1 MDNNNGLLQPQLT
14 QDPMDYALSQV
25 RSGAAQQGQ
34 LPEPTLTK
42 EKRDLDIGLGD
53 VGRLIGKGA
62 TDLVAGAGDVAAYGA
77 DWLKTKGATGAIAA
91 LPLQG
96 AAAIGDLADS
106 AGKSLEAGLSDDAK
120 AAMGSRIFDENADGD
135 LVMGDGAGDIDVW
148 AAKFAHGIGT
158 FIPTLASG
166 GAASLGVKAGGVVYQ
181 SMLKR
186 GASEAVARATAKK
199 TVEKL
204 ASKAGTS
211 AAVGMGTAGAV
222 GMGGRDVAEQ
232 VNAMPHE
239 QLMESETYRQK
250 IVALQDNPDWINR
263 SSGERLDEARR
274 LTAEEAAG
282 AVMTDPGSWAFAAGA
297 AVLGDRY
304 LYKMLAGKA
313 AAGGVVAGAG
323 KGAIV
328 EGATE
333 MVQEGGQQWRNNE
346 TLNEVAAA
354 DIDPMRGVL
363 SGALEGG
370 VIGAGTGGVL
380 GGVGGLRSQQGEVAP
395 SEEMAPEQVPPA
407 QDVEQQVNPDQAAD
421 PADID
426 ETGQNIDE
434 TGDATRT
441 NDNPIGPSLTQFDE
455 TRDIPAYLRQ
465 DTELDGRD
473 VRPTWSDDDAQQAL
487 GQGQNAPSPA
497 DLVQQQMEQGPVSE
511 SEPEQQTGDIETW
524 QPNWRAGRQERGSRP
539 ETAREVEGEF
549 VPRMEREQVGEG
561 NRLEGPAIDGQGVEI
576 DESRALGFNG
586 TINMGGEP
594 GADQSNSNYVPP
606 LKERKDKS
614 VEPESMRD
622 SRMGVGKAINEAGSE
637 ADAIWQQLSTLRVT
651 KRGKP
656 FASEKEA
663 QLASRK
669 DEQPVK
675 LPEGYGIAKQ
685 EEVAEQG
692 AVTPEQREQQAAPQ
706 NKVSGAIAEV
716 PVADLQLSSDVPQF
730 KDGANDKGVV
740 EPLGGSF
747 DRTGVAPIQVWKRK
761 DGRLEVISGRHRLDL
776 ARRSGE
782 KTIPAQIHDEA
793 AGFDQAAAATLDAE
807 LNIRDNQG
815 KVKDYVQY
823 FQATGIDRAEADRR
837 GHTARALGR
846 RAHQIATGGSEETIA
861 AHRADILTDEAAER
875 ISQTAPGDARLQTVG
890 IKAIQDGKS
899 ITHATN
905 MMQAVKAL
913 TGGQQGDGMG
923 DMFGFDDSG
932 MREAERMAKLAAKKQ
947 REISELLRPQKAVAN
962 AGALAKQEGI
972 TDNLSTEQRKQR
984 MDNLQ
989 SLKSA
994 WDTWSTN
1001 PELVAELRREI
1012 QGEEVPALSSYS
1024 ETDLQQQADQLK
1036 QAQDAERE
1044 AQSRYEADQ
1053 DVDDFRLSGSSAPAD
1068 VANSYGQNDMFTQTI
1083 GQAEAKAEQKLSTTS
1098 QPAVKQMAEPAA
1110 VERDEV
1116 NVDTY
1121 NNWIRSTTGATA
1133 SNGWQVMPDDVR
1145 GGAVLMRKYK
1155 DTNKAGGGY
1164 ARAEMVTGFSD
1175 VSAAKAWA
1183 EQNPASGKGSPK
1195 PASKLDATASAIN
1208 NKKRQAAEELKA
1220 LLQSR
1225 KGQLNSGVDPEV
1237 MLAVAKVGALSIADG
1252 AVKFAQFVRDTLATT
1267 RAVGI
1272 DDADVKPF
1280 LKEAY
1285 GAISANPE
1293 KYDISDE
1300 IADTMDAPR
1309 DIRRANLD
1317 QLTEESTDDQRTPA
1331 DTAANSANRA
1341 DAAPATDRSVQ
1352 DGGRGPGRRAAAK
1365 AGQQADPG
1373 QSHIINPL
1381 DGDSAAA
1388 AGERGGERG
1397 ANGRS
1402 GAGRTAAGGVD
1413 GGGST
1418 NPGAGRLLAQSGRDE
1433 TVGESVAAASVK
1445 TAPLGEQEVTGD
1457 TLSDVKARMPFLT
1470 DGQAAD
1476 VVFAEARFSKPD
1488 GFGVL
1493 FTNGTGTGKTF
1504 SGLGVARR
1512 FADQGKGNILILVP
1526 KQPIA
1531 DAWQQAGKKF
1541 FDLDI
1546 KKLASSSDNG
1556 KTGAVVTTY
1565 ANLADNPEL
1574 LKRDWDLVIPDEAHY
1589 LSSEQTGKNT
1599 QALERLRAL
1608 NRQPGTAHTRIYALN
1623 ADKAKQI
1630 KELSEQAKVLDAEA
1644 KDADFGRREQ
1654 LRDQAADLRK
1664 QADKLS
1670 AELGALVAKQK
1681 ERDAA
1686 VTSEQRP
1693 RATFLSA
1700 TPFAYEKNVQWA
1712 AGFLFD
1718 YGPESY
1724 TDGLRYNS
1732 GTAYERF
1739 MMQHFGYR
1747 MRYNKLTEPDAKV
1760 DRGLMQRQFNSWLK
1774 KEGVLSARM
1783 LESDHDYDRRFV
1795 LTENAIGRRVDEAID
1810 WLQQNYRDI
1819 PGMNRVYEQV
1829 VQRTKYLPRMYLMEA
1844 LKAREVIP
1852 HVQKQ
1857 LDMGRKVL
1865 IVHDYKQGGA
1875 MNPFAVEP
1883 AALRDDDERAAYRQF
1898 TGQFGDLIREI
1909 NQLPSAIQTLS
1920 QAFSELMVYNGDV
1933 PAKQRIAL
1941 QDAFNQDGQPAV
1953 MLAQS
1958 DAMREGVSIH
1968 DASGKHQRV
1977 SYNLGLPTKPT
1988 AAIQLEGRIYRT
2000 GQKSDAMFRYLTI
2013 GTTWERTAFASTIAG
2028 RASTAENLAMG
2039 EEARGLKESFIQAYE
2054 NADSFAPGFEGEGK
2068 GGKATD
2074 RALASALT
2082 PWDMAKS
2089 FYFGSKQQGKGRSSD
2104 GREGADFFATPE
2116 PLGMKMTTWANV
2128 RGGEDVLEPSVGSA
2142 AIGRWFPENSRNRA
2156 IEQSGELA
2164 SQAALRFPG
2173 EVVNGNF
2180 EDHNIVNKYDA
2191 IVMNPPFGS
2200 GGKTA
2205 AEHVA
2210 KAIKHLR
2217 NEGRIVAL
2225 IPTGPAADKR
2235 FDQLLF
2241 GDDAVKD
2248 VYQVANIKLPGVT
2261 FERAGTRVATR
2272 VIVLE
2277 RQADEGKVSS
2287 LPSHEHD
2294 LSHISDINE
2303 LFGQLQHL
2311 DIAPRQKVEADEDA
2325 APSRQPKPDVKPV
2338 EGVVE
2343 HTTQKGKVI
2352 RGVIRTDLTK
2362 DEAKEIDP
2370 YTFKKDGGFFIREKY
2385 LGEDGPRFSKSVAPR
2400 VVGIPREQAE
2410 SVARNIMADWKGAP
2424 QLVVVASEAEL
2435 PPAIADAIA
2444 EQNAHGEVEGVHYR
2458 GTVYIVADNIHN
2470 ASDVER
2476 VLLHEA
2482 VGHYGIARM
2491 IGPTWKHEMNRLYL
2505 KLGGDPGIERLAK
2518 RFGINLDKYKS
2529 NTGKMT
2535 TAERNRMMVDELL
2548 AHVAQQNLEPTIIDR
2563 VVAKIKQW
2571 LRNWGL
2577 GRFAKYGKADV
2588 LRLLEGAKR
2597 AVYEG
2602 TDGKPLL
2609 PDDVKFS
2616 RKDRGLE
2623 PDNDPDGDPD
2633 GDGPRFSRSADSAL
2647 DKLNLGPKPD
2657 VIDQAKEK
2665 LQALREI
2672 DRQTAGNWLTRMGRK
2687 ANTELLDALAPI
2699 KYIENAIG
2707 ITGADNSGYHAARLA
2722 TGSSSTMLGA
2732 MLHGLPEWKNGIVQR
2747 KQGST
2752 EQDALLGILQPL
2764 GKDLHNWLGWMAG
2777 HRAEILMAQGRENLL
2792 TADEIQALKDLGNG
2806 KERQFNAAK
2815 KKWNAFN
2822 GAILDLAQEAGLVS
2836 AEARAGFESEWY
2848 IPFFRETED
2857 GDVLAPFN
2865 GKGVANQRSG
2875 IKQLKGGA
2883 NKTNDLLENMF
2894 HTTSKMI
2901 DAAMKNHAARKTVEN
2916 LMDTGIIEVIENPNL
2931 MDMRA
2936 KDKGQEVFS
2945 VRHNGEDLYVRTLD
2959 KDLFKAMTFLD
2970 RKPFDDP
2977 FTKVGMA
2984 AKRLLTATVTSSPEF
2999 MLRNFLRDALSAWTI
3014 SKDKYNPLDA
3024 LSGAVKAYNMTGGG
3038 LDMMFAGASFMG
3050 GYVNANDP
3058 EGMADTIRKGLRR
3071 KGMSPEQIAKY
3082 EKSIIRNAAQAKG
3095 AVADAWAKYNRY
3107 GEAAENATREAVY
3120 EAALKAGKSKAQ
3132 AAFEAK
3138 DQMDFS
3144 MLGASRTLQWF
3155 TSVLPF
3161 FNARVQG
3168 LGKLSRE
3175 FKDNPTGMAKRGGM
3189 IVAGSLALLAINWDN
3204 EDYEALPDWDKD
3216 MHWHFWLGD
3225 QHLRIPKPFEVGVI
3239 FGTIPERMARA
3250 MGDKDT
3256 GAEFGKAVARAVGET
3271 FALNPIPQA
3280 INPLVEVY
3288 TNYDSF
3294 KGRAIENQYEQTLM
3308 PQARYDERTSQTM
3321 REIGELTGMSP
3332 KQLEHVV
3339 TGYLGTMGAYSI
3351 MASDWLV
3358 NLASDNGDKPEA
3370 YLHEAPLIKAL
3381 YRGDGSTP
3389 ARSTKQIGQLYD
3401 MLDQVTTLHNTVSA
3415 YRKDNRIEDANRLVR
3430 DEGDILRSRKSLT
3443 RAQRQLRQ
3451 IRNQMD
3457 LIRRDRSLNGEQKR
3471 ARIDRLLARRNDL
3484 AARVVAQNQQWFD

>member
-370 VIGAGTGGVL
+370 VIGAGTGGAL
-380 GGVGGLRSQQGEVAP
+380 GGVGGLRKQQGDLASNVEAAP
-395 SEEMAPEQVPPA
+395 EQEGEQVPPIQGDELQSETDPTEITINQSVSEQNNA
-407 QDVEQQVNPDQAAD
+407 GPEVVPSDDARVGKRFNLADGDDYQIVEHLDGTRYRVANLATGDQVTIDASHFSGKL
-421 PADID
+421 DID
-426 ETGQNIDE
+426 RLITEYGQNSTE

-441 NDNPIGPSLTQFDE
+441 NDNPAGPSSAEFDE
-455 TRDIPAYLRQ
+455 TRDVPAYLRQ

-511 SEPEQQTGDIETW
+511 SEPEQQTGGIETW
-524 QPNWRAGRQERGSRP
+524 QPNWRPGRQERSSRP

-549 VPRMEREQVGEG
+549 VPRMEREQVGEA
-561 NRLEGPAIDGQGVEI
+561 NRLEGPAIDGQGVVI
-576 DESRALGFNG
+576 DESRGLGFNG
-586 TINMGGEP
+586 AINMGGEAGESQANP
-594 GADQSNSNYVPP
+594 NYVPP

-663 QLASRK
+663 AMASRQ

-685 EEVAEQG
+685 EEVADAQAEQSS
-692 AVTPEQREQQAAPQ
+692 VTPEQREQQAAPQ
-706 NKVSGAIAEV
+706 NKVAGAIAEV

-730 KDGANDKGVV
+730 KDGANKQGVV
-740 EPLGGSF
+740 EPLGGTF
-747 DRTGVAPIQVWKRK
+747 DRTGVSPIQVWQRK

-793 AGFDQAAAATLDAE
+793 TGFDQASAATLDAE

-823 FQATGIDRAEADRR
+823 FKATGIDRAEADRR

-846 RAHQIATGGSEETIA
+846 RSHQIATGGSEETIA

-913 TGGQQGDGMG
+913 GRPQGDGMG

-932 MREAERMAKLAAKKQ
+932 MREAEQMATLAAKKQ
-947 REISELLRPQKAVAN
+947 REISELLRPQKAVRS
-962 AGALAKQEGI
+962 AGKLAEQEGI
-972 TDNLSTEQRKQR
+972 TDNLSPEQRQSR
-984 MDNLQ
+984 MANLQ
-989 SLKSA
+989 QLKSA
-994 WDTWSTN
+994 WDNWSTN
-1001 PELVAELRREI
+1001 PDLVAELRNEI
-1012 QGEEVPALSSYS
+1012 QGEEAPALSSYS
-1024 ETDLQQQADQLK
+1024 EADLQQQADDLRQV
-1036 QAQDAERE
+1036 QEQERE
-1044 AQSRYEADQ
+1044 AQARYDADQ
-1053 DVDDFRLSGSSAPAD
+1053 EVDDFNLAGSNAPAD
-1068 VANSYGQNDMFTQTI
+1068 IAMAQGQNDMLTQTI
-1083 GQAEAKAEQKLSTTS
+1083 GQAELEQAQSTTGQPSVNQTESAEQKEQRIARSIADSINDNPTRALTERAVNEGVAGALAVFKQNMKTSGRNVVFEVHDDNGVVAVGPAYPAFEKGASKAAKQDAEDIKRAVELLVSEGKLKSKGEQQAEPAPQPQTHAPLLYKSDGSPFATEKSARISKPSKDNPGATIEAVEGGFAVKPAGKTGQGGEQQAASQREQITALIREMAEQHPDNDFKAANSKFNLLQRIKEATDLTLEQLKEVMPLAEIRAAFEQAQFNGDSVTEVELKDRDLLKEHAGKWRYRYSVGGSWRTAGSKESALESAREAYTKAAEKGELPPTRDERFDQADNELFAEMDRRYGNLSMVELEAEHERLGGSIAELNSAGEREFNGGGRRTAAAVASEGARQTGDERLRLDSYIDMRREREQEPASEQRAQQIASDMTPERIRAELDGLSDKMDRLHSKAMEGADANTVLHKINFLSPDEQARYNDLKQALPSYAEDRAEARQNIERRAAERKAKRDSKVSKAGVTVTVPTISKELIDGYNRATHMGKGRDLNAELKGEAESLLDELAGKKHTLDTDEQKARATELTSDYLSQKADFHRWDASQAASNPSWMITGRDGRNMSKANAANEKHMAQYIQRVEKLERQRNAIADQLYRMRPDSVKADQQMNTALRDVARVVGDIASMIRDGKPALEKETRGWASPKAHKLINQAVEQDKARTISQLLGMNTQLRDVGGLVKVLGPRSNAGKLVSELLAAPSKKNAEAALAPKQWKKAEGRRRRWEADDGTIITDESFTAGGEKIANFFVYQDRTALEQGNNFTSGKTLTEAKQKAEQGEKPLNLATFNSLASTVTTNEQPVGLSVEQTQDIADAFMKAYKGNIPLKVIVGNTQEDIYGPEATIDNAGRIKGAYHPARGVFTLAARNLSSVGDAIDTIRHEVLGHYGLNTFTPADKRRILDQLIEGRNTKGPLSDIWREIDKLYKDQSVDVRAEEVFARVVE
-1098 QPAVKQMAEPAA
+1098 QEPAKVGKLKA
-1110 VERDEV
+1110 LVDRLLHHL
-1116 NVDTY
+1116 NVALRKAGLVKGPLKL
-1121 NNWIRSTTGATA
+1121 N
-1133 SNGWQVMPDDVR
+1133 DVR
-1145 GGAVLMRKYK
+1145 RMARYVAEGIRAGRSQQQTFPQTD
-1155 DTNKAGGGY
+1155 DTLF
-1164 ARAEMVTGFSD
+1164 R
-1175 VSAAKAWA
+1175 
-1183 EQNPASGKGSPK
+1183 
-1195 PASKLDATASAIN
+1195 LDATA
-1208 NKKRQAAEELKA
+1208 
-1220 LLQSR
+1220 
-1225 KGQLNSGVDPEV
+1225 
-1237 MLAVAKVGALSIADG
+1237 
-1252 AVKFAQFVRDTLATT
+1252 TAT
-1267 RAVGI
+1267 
-1272 DDADVKPF
+1272 
-1280 LKEAY
+1280 E
-1285 GAISANPE
+1285 
-1293 KYDISDE
+1293 
-1300 IADTMDAPR
+1300 
-1309 DIRRANLD
+1309 
-1317 QLTEESTDDQRTPA
+1317 
-1331 DTAANSANRA
+1331 
-1341 DAAPATDRSVQ
+1341 
-1352 DGGRGPGRRAAAK
+1352 
-1365 AGQQADPG
+1365 
-1373 QSHIINPL
+1373 
-1381 DGDSAAA
+1381 
-1388 AGERGGERG
+1388 
-1397 ANGRS
+1397 
-1402 GAGRTAAGGVD
+1402 
-1413 GGGST
+1413 
-1418 NPGAGRLLAQSGRDE
+1418 
-1433 TVGESVAAASVK
+1433 
-1445 TAPLGEQEVTGD
+1445 
-1457 TLSDVKARMPFLT
+1457 
-1470 DGQAAD
+1470 
-1476 VVFAEARFSKPD
+1476 
-1488 GFGVL
+1488 
-1493 FTNGTGTGKTF
+1493 
-1504 SGLGVARR
+1504 
-1512 FADQGKGNILILVP
+1512 
-1526 KQPIA
+1526 
-1531 DAWQQAGKKF
+1531 
-1541 FDLDI
+1541 
-1546 KKLASSSDNG
+1546 
-1556 KTGAVVTTY
+1556 
-1565 ANLADNPEL
+1565 
-1574 LKRDWDLVIPDEAHY
+1574 
-1589 LSSEQTGKNT
+1589 
-1599 QALERLRAL
+1599 
-1608 NRQPGTAHTRIYALN
+1608 
-1623 ADKAKQI
+1623 
-1630 KELSEQAKVLDAEA
+1630 
-1644 KDADFGRREQ
+1644 
-1654 LRDQAADLRK
+1654 
-1664 QADKLS
+1664 
-1670 AELGALVAKQK
+1670 
-1681 ERDAA
+1681 
-1686 VTSEQRP
+1686 
-1693 RATFLSA
+1693 
-1700 TPFAYEKNVQWA
+1700 
-1712 AGFLFD
+1712 
-1718 YGPESY
+1718 
-1724 TDGLRYNS
+1724 
-1732 GTAYERF
+1732 
-1739 MMQHFGYR
+1739 
-1747 MRYNKLTEPDAKV
+1747 
-1760 DRGLMQRQFNSWLK
+1760 
-1774 KEGVLSARM
+1774 
-1783 LESDHDYDRRFV
+1783 
-1795 LTENAIGRRVDEAID
+1795 
-1810 WLQQNYRDI
+1810 
-1819 PGMNRVYEQV
+1819 
-1829 VQRTKYLPRMYLMEA
+1829 
-1844 LKAREVIP
+1844 
-1852 HVQKQ
+1852 
-1857 LDMGRKVL
+1857 
-1865 IVHDYKQGGA
+1865 
-1875 MNPFAVEP
+1875 
-1883 AALRDDDERAAYRQF
+1883 
-1898 TGQFGDLIREI
+1898 
-1909 NQLPSAIQTLS
+1909 
-1920 QAFSELMVYNGDV
+1920 
-1933 PAKQRIAL
+1933 
-1941 QDAFNQDGQPAV
+1941 
-1953 MLAQS
+1953 
-1958 DAMREGVSIH
+1958 
-1968 DASGKHQRV
+1968 
-1977 SYNLGLPTKPT
+1977 
-1988 AAIQLEGRIYRT
+1988 
-2000 GQKSDAMFRYLTI
+2000 
-2013 GTTWERTAFASTIAG
+2013 
-2028 RASTAENLAMG
+2028 
-2039 EEARGLKESFIQAYE
+2039 
-2054 NADSFAPGFEGEGK
+2054 
-2068 GGKATD
+2068 
-2074 RALASALT
+2074 
-2082 PWDMAKS
+2082 
-2089 FYFGSKQQGKGRSSD
+2089 
-2104 GREGADFFATPE
+2104 
-2116 PLGMKMTTWANV
+2116 
-2128 RGGEDVLEPSVGSA
+2128 
-2142 AIGRWFPENSRNRA
+2142 
-2156 IEQSGELA
+2156 
-2164 SQAALRFPG
+2164 
-2173 EVVNGNF
+2173 
-2180 EDHNIVNKYDA
+2180 
-2191 IVMNPPFGS
+2191 
-2200 GGKTA
+2200 
-2205 AEHVA
+2205 
-2210 KAIKHLR
+2210 
-2217 NEGRIVAL
+2217 
-2225 IPTGPAADKR
+2225 
-2235 FDQLLF
+2235 
-2241 GDDAVKD
+2241 
-2248 VYQVANIKLPGVT
+2248 
-2261 FERAGTRVATR
+2261 
-2272 VIVLE
+2272 
-2277 RQADEGKVSS
+2277 
-2287 LPSHEHD
+2287 
-2294 LSHISDINE
+2294 
-2303 LFGQLQHL
+2303 
-2311 DIAPRQKVEADEDA
+2311 
-2325 APSRQPKPDVKPV
+2325 
-2338 EGVVE
+2338 
-2343 HTTQKGKVI
+2343 
-2352 RGVIRTDLTK
+2352 
-2362 DEAKEIDP
+2362 
-2370 YTFKKDGGFFIREKY
+2370 
-2385 LGEDGPRFSKSVAPR
+2385 
-2400 VVGIPREQAE
+2400 
-2410 SVARNIMADWKGAP
+2410 
-2424 QLVVVASEAEL
+2424 
-2435 PPAIADAIA
+2435 
-2444 EQNAHGEVEGVHYR
+2444 
-2458 GTVYIVADNIHN
+2458 
-2470 ASDVER
+2470 
-2476 VLLHEA
+2476 
-2482 VGHYGIARM
+2482 
-2491 IGPTWKHEMNRLYL
+2491 
-2505 KLGGDPGIERLAK
+2505 
-2518 RFGINLDKYKS
+2518 
-2529 NTGKMT
+2529 
-2535 TAERNRMMVDELL
+2535 
-2548 AHVAQQNLEPTIIDR
+2548 
-2563 VVAKIKQW
+2563 
-2571 LRNWGL
+2571 
-2577 GRFAKYGKADV
+2577 
-2588 LRLLEGAKR
+2588 
-2597 AVYEG
+2597 
-2602 TDGKPLL
+2602 
-2609 PDDVKFS
+2609 
-2616 RKDRGLE
+2616 
-2623 PDNDPDGDPD
+2623 
-2633 GDGPRFSRSADSAL
+2633 SAL

-2707 ITGADNSGYHAARLA
+2707 ITGADDSGYHAARLA

-2732 MLHGLPEWKNGIVQR
+2732 MLHGLPEWRNGIVQR

-2806 KERQFNAAK
+2806 REQQFNAAK

-3024 LSGAVKAYNMTGGG
+3024 FSGAVKAYNMTGGG

-3280 INPLVEVY
+3280 VNPLVEVY

-3294 KGRAIENQYEQTLM
+3294 KGRAIENQYEKTLM
-3308 PQARYDERTSQTM
+3308 AEARYDERTSLVM

-3351 MASDWLV
+3351 MAADALV
-3358 NLASDNGDKPEA
+3358 SLAKDEGDRPASRLWE
-3370 YLHEAPLIKAL
+3370 HPIIKAV
-3381 YRGDGSTP
+3381 YQGDGSSP
-3389 ARSTKQIGQLYD
+3389 ARSVKQIGQLYD
-3401 MLDQVTTLHNTVSA
+3401 MLDKVTELHNTVTA
-3415 YRKDNRIEDANRLVR
+3415 YRKDNRLEDANQLLAQG
-3430 DEGDILRSRKSLT
+3430 GDILRARKSLT

-3457 LIRRDRSLNGEQKR
+3457 LIRRDRSLNSEQKR
-3471 ARIDRLLARRNDL
+3471 ERIDRLMARRNDL
-3484 AARVVAQNQQWFD
+3484 AARVVSQNQKWFE